1 MPLSKTFTPDF
12 ILSMKTPALLLALAA
27 TAALSA
33 ADPIKLGEYASL
45 TGKEAGFGQTSHQ
58 GVVLAI
64 EEINAAGGVL
74 GRKLELTTEDN
85 QTKPGESATVVKK
98 LISRDKVVA
107 LIGEVSSGR
116 SLEAAPIAQQAKIP
130 MVAPAATNPKV
141 TQTGNYIFRVCF
153 IDPFQGTVMA
163 KFAKQDLKVKRVAVL
178 SSVSNAYSLGLAKFF
193 KETFT
198 AGGGEIVTEKNLA
211 EGDKDFRA
219 QLTAVKA
226 AGVDAVYVP
235 CYYTEAA
242 LIVRQARDL
251 GLTMPF
257 FGGDGW
263 EDEQLL
269 KIGGEAMNGCYY
281 STHFSAENTDPV
293 VAAFTAK
300 YKARWNNESPGAFS
314 ALGYDAVYV
323 IAAAI
328 KRAGTT
334 DGPALRDALAATKDF
349 PGISGTTTID
359 KDRNASK
366 SATIIALKDGKAK
379 FFKTV
384 SP

>member
-1 MPLSKTFTPDF
+1 MKSPARLLAFAAFT
-12 ILSMKTPALLLALAA
+12 AAALAA
-27 TAALSA
+27 PLARA
-33 ADPIKLGEYASL
+33 ADPIKIGEYASL
-45 TGKEAGFGQTSHQ
+45 TGKEAGFGQTSHH
-58 GVVLAI
+58 GVVLAL

-74 GRKLELTTEDN
+74 GRPLELAYEDN
-85 QTKPGESATVVKK
+85 QTKSGESATAVKK
-98 LISRDKVVA
+98 LLSRDKVVA

-116 SLEAAPIAQQAKIP
+116 SLEAAPIAQAAKIP
-130 MVAPAATNPKV
+130 MIAPAATNPKV

-163 KFAKQDLKVKRVAVL
+163 KFAKQDLKAKRVAVL

-193 KETFT
+193 KETFV
-198 AGGGEIVTEKNLA
+198 AGGGEIATEKNFS

-226 AGVDAVYVP
+226 ANVDAVFVP
-235 CYYTEAA
+235 SYYTEAA
-242 LIVRQARDL
+242 LIARQARDL
-251 GLTMPF
+251 GITVPL

-269 KIGGEAMNGCYY
+269 SIGGEALDGCYY
-281 STHFSAENTDPV
+281 STHFSAENTDPA
-293 VAAFTAK
+293 VAKFVAK
-300 YKARWNNESPGAFS
+300 YKARWNGEVPGAFS

-323 IAAAI
+323 LADAI

-334 DGPALRDALAATKDF
+334 DGPKLRDALAATKDF
-349 PGISGTTTID
+349 PGASGTTTLD

-366 SATIIALKDGKAK
+366 AATIIAIKGGKQL

-384 SP
+384 AP

>member
-1 MPLSKTFTPDF
+1 
-12 ILSMKTPALLLALAA
+12 MKTPALLLALVTLA
-27 TAALSA
+27 TATFA
-33 ADPIKLGEYASL
+33 AEPIKLGEYASL
-45 TGKEAGFGQTSHQ
+45 TGKEAGFGQTSHH
-58 GVVLAI
+58 GVVLAL

-74 GRKLELTTEDN
+74 GRPLELAYEDN

-116 SLEAAPIAQQAKIP
+116 SLEAAPIAQAAHIP

-141 TQTGNYIFRVCF
+141 TQVGNYIFRVCF

-163 KFAKQDLKVKRVAVL
+163 KFAQNDLKAKKVAIL

-198 AGGGEIVTEKNLA
+198 ANGGVVAEEKNFS

-226 AGVDAVYVP
+226 AGVDAVFVP
-235 CYYTEAA
+235 GYYTESA

-251 GLTMPF
+251 GLTVPF

-269 KIGGEAMNGCYY
+269 KIGGEALNGCFY

-293 VAAFTAK
+293 VAQFAAR
-300 YKARWNNESPGAFS
+300 YKARWNGEVPGAFS

-323 IAAAI
+323 IADAI

-334 DGPALRDALAATKDF
+334 DGPKLRDALAATKDF
-349 PGISGTTTID
+349 PGVSGVTTID

-366 SATIIALKDGKAK
+366 AATIIALQDGKAK
-379 FFKTV
+379 FYKTV
-384 SP
+384 AP

>member
-1 MPLSKTFTPDF
+1 
-12 ILSMKTPALLLALAA
+12 MKTPALLLVLALAA
-27 TAALSA
+27 RAVAAE
-33 ADPIKLGEYASL
+33 PIKIGEYASL
-45 TGKEAGFGQTSHQ
+45 TGKEAGFGQTSHH
-58 GVVLAI
+58 GLILAL

-74 GRKLELTTEDN
+74 GRPLELAYEDN
-85 QTKPGESATVVKK
+85 QTKSGESATAAKK

-116 SLEAAPIAQQAKIP
+116 SLEAAPIAQAAKIP
-130 MVAPAATNPKV
+130 MIAPAATNPKV
-141 TQTGNYIFRVCF
+141 TMTGNYIFRVCF

-163 KFAKQDLKVKRVAVL
+163 KFAKDDLKAKKVAIL

-193 KETFT
+193 KETFL
-198 AGGGEIVTEKNLA
+198 AGGGEVVTEKNFS

-226 AGVDAVYVP
+226 AGVDAVFVP
-235 CYYTEAA
+235 GYYTEAA

-251 GLTMPF
+251 GITAPF

-269 KIGGEAMNGCYY
+269 KIGGEALNGCYY

-293 VAAFTAK
+293 VKQFVAR
-300 YKARWNNESPGAFS
+300 YKARWDGEVPGAFS

-323 IAAAI
+323 LADAI
-328 KRAGTT
+328 KRAGGTE
-334 DGPALRDALAATKDF
+334 GPKLRDALAATKDF
-349 PGISGTTTID
+349 PGVSGVTTID

-366 SATIIALKDGKAK
+366 AATIIALRDGKAK
-379 FFKTV
+379 FYKTV
-384 SP
+384 AP

>member
-1 MPLSKTFTPDF
+1 
-12 ILSMKTPALLLALAA
+12 MKTPALLLLALSLSNGLVLAA
-27 TAALSA
+27 GAAE
-33 ADPIKLGEYASL
+33 PIKIGEYASL
-45 TGKEAGFGQTSHQ
+45 TGKEAGFGQTSHH
-58 GVVLAI
+58 GLILAL

-74 GRKLELTTEDN
+74 GRPLELAYEDN
-85 QTKPGESATVVKK
+85 QTKSGESATAAKK

-116 SLEAAPIAQQAKIP
+116 SLEAAPIAQAAKIP
-130 MVAPAATNPKV
+130 MIAPAATNPKV
-141 TQTGNYIFRVCF
+141 TMTGNYIFRVCF

-163 KFAKQDLKVKRVAVL
+163 KFAKDDLKAKKVAIL

-193 KETFT
+193 KETFL
-198 AGGGEIVTEKNLA
+198 AGGGEVVTEKNFS

-226 AGVDAVYVP
+226 AGVDAVFVP
-235 CYYTEAA
+235 GYYTEAA

-251 GLTMPF
+251 GITAPF

-269 KIGGEAMNGCYY
+269 KIGGEALNGCYY

-293 VAAFTAK
+293 VKQFVAR
-300 YKARWNNESPGAFS
+300 YKARWDGEVPGAFS

-323 IAAAI
+323 LADAI
-328 KRAGTT
+328 KRAGGTE
-334 DGPALRDALAATKDF
+334 GPKLRDALAATKDF
-349 PGISGTTTID
+349 PGVSGVTTID

-366 SATIIALKDGKAK
+366 AATIIALKDGKAL
-379 FFKTV
+379 FHKTV
-384 SP
+384 AP

>member
-1 MPLSKTFTPDF
+1 
-12 ILSMKTPALLLALAA
+12 MKTTTRLAVLLTSAVLSL
-27 TAALSA
+27 TAQET
-33 ADPIKLGEYASL
+33 IKIGEYASL

-58 GVVLAI
+58 GVILAI

-74 GRKLELTTEDN
+74 GKKLELAYEDN
-85 QTKPGESATVVKK
+85 QTKAGESATAAKK

-116 SLEAAPIAQQAKIP
+116 SLEAAPVAQQNKIP
-130 MVAPAATNPKV
+130 MIAPAATNPKV

-163 KFAKQDLKVKRVAVL
+163 KFAKEDLKAKKVAIL

-193 KETFT
+193 KETFVP
-198 AGGGEIVTEKNLA
+198 AGGEVAIEKNFS

-226 AGVDAVYVP
+226 AGVDAVFVP
-235 CYYTEAA
+235 GYYTESA

-269 KIGGEAMNGCYY
+269 KIGGEALNGCYY

-293 VAAFTAK
+293 VASFAAK
-300 YKARWNNESPGAFS
+300 YKARWNNEAPGAFS

-323 IAAAI
+323 LVDAI

-334 DGPALRDALAATKDF
+334 DGAKLRDALAATRNF
-349 PGISGTTTID
+349 PGVSGTTTID
-359 KDRNASK
+359 KDRNVSK
-366 SATIIALKDGKAK
+366 SATIIALKGGKAT
-379 FFKTV
+379 FHKTV

>member
-1 MPLSKTFTPDF
+1 
-12 ILSMKTPALLLALAA
+12 MKSPTLLRHLATLATCAAALALSPAA
-27 TAALSA
+27 RA
-33 ADPIKLGEYASL
+33 ADTIKLGEYASL
-45 TGKEAGFGQTSHQ
+45 TGKEAGFGQTSHH
-58 GVVLAI
+58 GVVLAV

-74 GRKLELTTEDN
+74 GRKLELAVEDN
-85 QTKPGESATVVKK
+85 QTKAGESATAVKK

-107 LIGEVSSGR
+107 LIGEVASGR
-116 SLEAAPIAQQAKIP
+116 SLEAAPVAQAAKIP
-130 MVAPAATNPKV
+130 MLAPAATNPKV
-141 TQTGNYIFRVCF
+141 TQVGNYIFRVCF

-163 KFAKQDLKVKRVAVL
+163 KFAKDDLKAKRVAIL

-193 KETFT
+193 KETFVP
-198 AGGGEIVTEKNLA
+198 AGGEIATEKNFS

-226 AGVDAVYVP
+226 ANVDAIFVP
-235 CYYTEAA
+235 SYYTEAA

-251 GLTMPF
+251 GITAPF

-269 KIGGEAMNGCYY
+269 SIGGEALNGCYY
-281 STHFSAENTDPV
+281 STHFSAENTD
-293 VAAFTAK
+293 AAVGKFVAK
-300 YKARWNNESPGAFS
+300 YKTRWNGEVPGAFS

-323 IAAAI
+323 LADAI

-334 DGPALRDALAATKDF
+334 DGPKLRDALAATKNF
-349 PGISGTTTID
+349 PGASGVTTLD

-366 SATIIALKDGKAK
+366 AATIIAIKGGKLQ
-379 FFKTV
+379 FHKTV
-384 SP
+384 AP

>member
-1 MPLSKTFTPDF
+1 
-12 ILSMKTPALLLALAA
+12 MKIHSRLLLILAALAFA
-27 TAALSA
+27 SCARKSDT
-33 ADPIKLGEYASL
+33 IKIGEYASL
-45 TGKEAGFGQTSHQ
+45 TGKEAGFGQTSHH

-74 GRKLELTTEDN
+74 GKKLELAFEDN
-85 QTKPGESATVVKK
+85 QTKAGESATAVKK
-98 LISRDKVVA
+98 LISREGVVA

-116 SLEAAPIAQQAKIP
+116 SLEAAPIAQAARIP
-130 MVAPAATNPKV
+130 MIAPAATNPKV
-141 TQTGNYIFRVCF
+141 TQTGDYIFRVCF
-153 IDPFQGTVMA
+153 IDPFQGTAMA
-163 KFAKQDLKVKRVAVL
+163 KFAKDDLKVTKVAIL

-198 AGGGEIVTEKNLA
+198 AGGGTIVTEKNFS

-226 AGVDAVYVP
+226 AGVEAVFVP
-235 CYYTEAA
+235 GYYTESA

-251 GLTMPF
+251 GLAMPF

-269 KIGGEAMNGCYY
+269 AIGGEALNGCYY
-281 STHFSAENTDPV
+281 STHFSAENTDAS
-293 VAAFTAK
+293 VAKFVAK
-300 YKARWNNESPGAFS
+300 YKTRWNNEVPGAFS

-323 IAAAI
+323 LVDAI

-334 DGPALRDALAATKDF
+334 DGPKLRDALATTNGV
-349 PGISGTTTID
+349 PGASGITTLD
-359 KDRNASK
+359 KERNAAK
-366 SATIIALKDGKAK
+366 AATIIALKGGKAT
-379 FFKTV
+379 FYKTV
-384 SP
+384 AP

>member
-1 MPLSKTFTPDF
+1 
-12 ILSMKTPALLLALAA
+12 MKTPALLRNALSLSTGLALACA
-27 TAALSA
+27 TAAFA
-33 ADPIKLGEYASL
+33 AEPIKIGEFASL

-58 GVVLAI
+58 GVLLAI

-74 GRKLELTTEDN
+74 GRPLELLYEDN
-85 QTKPGESATVVKK
+85 QTKAGESATAAKK

-116 SLEAAPIAQQAKIP
+116 SLEAAPVAQQNKIP
-130 MVAPAATNPKV
+130 MIAPAATNPKV

-163 KFAKQDLKVKRVAVL
+163 KFAKEDLKVKRVAVL

-198 AGGGEIVTEKNLA
+198 AGGGEIVIEKNLS

-226 AGVDAVYVP
+226 ANVEAIYVP

-251 GLTMPF
+251 GITLPF

-269 KIGGEAMNGCYY
+269 KIGGEALNGCFY
-281 STHFSAENTDPV
+281 STHFSAENTDPA
-293 VAAFTAK
+293 VANFVKK
-300 YKARWNNESPGAFS
+300 YKARWNGELPGAFS
-314 ALGYDAVYV
+314 ALGYDDVYV
-323 IAAAI
+323 LADAI
-328 KRAGTT
+328 KRAGGT
-334 DGPALRDALAATKDF
+334 DHAKLRDALAATKDF
-349 PGISGTTTID
+349 PGVTGKTTINAE
-359 KDRNASK
+359 RNASK
-366 SATIIALKDGKAK
+366 PATIIKLQDGKAH

-384 SP
+384 AP